1 LQAAVSAGV
10 EGIMYELIDR
20 LVANV
25 GIDKPT
31 AEKAVGIILN
41 FLKKEGPPDRV
52 QSLIDHLPGI
62 AALMESQTGSGG
74 MFEMGGVMGAGMK
87 LMGAGLSMEQIQA
100 VTKEI
105 IAYTR
110 EKAGD
115 EVIGEIVAAI
125 PSLGQFA

>member
-1 LQAAVSAGV
+1 VQAV
-10 EGIMYELIDR
+10 EGIMYELTDR

-41 FLKKEGPPDRV
+41 FLKKEGPPERV
-52 QSLIDHLPGI
+52 QGLIDRLPGT
-62 AALMESQTGSGG
+62 APLMESQKDNGG
-74 MFEMGGVMGAGMK
+74 MFDIGGVMGVGMK
-87 LMGAGLSMEQIQA
+87 LMGAGLSMEQVQA

-105 IAYTR
+105 IAYAR

-115 EVIGEIVAAI
+115 ETIREVVAAI
-125 PSLGQFA
+125 PSLSQFA